1 MPGLEDRY
9 MIQLTVQELENLI
22 QRIEH
27 EGGIAYKQDIFNG
40 DYNSLSNAPDL
51 SIYAKKTE
59 IPTNFIT
66 LGQLDTRTEEI
77 KNSLIG
83 TFNDELDGEIWTI
96 KKVATGFY
104 LDKTNINFISNGTL
118 FSSIEYRPGIEEEGM
133 PIPDDEIVYGDT
145 LAGLVFPNPDLFNT
159 DIRWINSGYA
169 TIKFIDEKPSGKLLE
184 WLQLFGVKNGDTIR
198 GVQGYADS
206 QDQKILQAA
215 KQEIANR
222 ITSDKLPKAT
232 TEQFG
237 VVKIGQGLKISSTGT
252 LIATGE
258 GVTASTVEWDNVINK
273 PQADE
278 IKNDQYY
285 LTLVNTLGTVARSN
299 NYNDL
304 NNKPDLSIYAEKSA
318 IPDLYELPVATTE
331 TLGGVK
337 IDGKTIT
344 IKDGVIKA
352 QDAGAKIT
360 WRKWTE

>member
-1 MPGLEDRY
+1 
-9 MIQLTVQELENLI
+9 
-22 QRIEH
+22 
-27 EGGIAYKQDIFNG
+27 
-40 DYNSLSNAPDL
+40 
-51 SIYAKKTE
+51 
-59 IPTNFIT
+59 
-66 LGQLDTRTEEI
+66 
-77 KNSLIG
+77 
-83 TFNDELDGEIWTI
+83 
-96 KKVATGFY
+96 
-104 LDKTNINFISNGTL
+104 
-118 FSSIEYRPGIEEEGM
+118 M

-145 LAGLVFPNPDLFNT
+145 VVGLVSPTTDLFST
-159 DIRWINSGYA
+159 EVRWIDPNYA
-169 TIKFIDEKPSGKLLE
+169 TIKFIDKKPSGKLLE
-184 WLQLFGVKNGDTIR
+184 WLQLFGVKDTIR
-198 GVQGYADS
+198 GVQDYADS

-215 KQEIANR
+215 KQEITNR

-237 VVKIGQGLKISSTGT
+237 VVKVGQGLKISSTGA

-258 GVTASTVEWDNVINK
+258 GVTASAVEWNNVINK

-278 IKNDQYY
+278 IENDQYY
-285 LTLVNTLGTVARSN
+285 LTLINTLGTVARSN

-318 IPDLYELPVATTE
+318 IQNLYKLPVATTE

-344 IKDGVIKA
+344 IKDGIIKA

>member
-9 MIQLTVQELENLI
+9 VIQLTVQELEELI
-22 QRIEH
+22 LKIEH
-27 EGGIAYKQDIFNG
+27 KGGIAYKQDIFNG
-40 DYNSLSNAPDL
+40 DYNSLSNTPDL

-66 LGQLDTRTEEI
+66 LGQLDTRSEEI
-77 KNSLIG
+77 KNNLIG
-83 TFNDELDGEIWTI
+83 TDNDTEVSNTI
-96 KKVATGFY
+96 KGSTKAAQNFANKALSDAKEY
-104 LDKTNINFISNGTL
+104 INQQT
-118 FSSIEYRPGIEEEGM
+118 
-133 PIPDDEIVYGDT
+133 
-145 LAGLVFPNPDLFNT
+145 
-159 DIRWINSGYA
+159 
-169 TIKFIDEKPSGKLLE
+169 
-184 WLQLFGVKNGDTIR
+184 
-198 GVQGYADS
+198 
-206 QDQKILQAA
+206 
-215 KQEIANR
+215 
-222 ITSDKLPKAT
+222 TSDKLPKAT

-237 VVKIGQGLKISSTGT
+237 VVKIGQGLKISTTGT

-318 IPDLYELPVATTE
+318 IPDLYELPIATTE

-352 QDAGAKIT
+352 QDVGAKIT

>member
-9 MIQLTVQELENLI
+9 LIQLTVKELENLI

-40 DYNSLSNAPDL
+40 DYNSLSNTPDL
-51 SIYAKKTE
+51 SIYAKKTD

-66 LGQLDTRTEEI
+66 LSQLDARTEEI
-77 KNSLIG
+77 KNNLIG
-83 TFNDELDGEIWTI
+83 TDNDTETSNTI
-96 KKVATGFY
+96 KGAVKAAQNFSNKALSDAKEY
-104 LDKTNINFISNGTL
+104 IN
-118 FSSIEYRPGIEEEGM
+118 
-133 PIPDDEIVYGDT
+133 
-145 LAGLVFPNPDLFNT
+145 
-159 DIRWINSGYA
+159 
-169 TIKFIDEKPSGKLLE
+169 
-184 WLQLFGVKNGDTIR
+184 
-198 GVQGYADS
+198 
-206 QDQKILQAA
+206 
-215 KQEIANR
+215 KQTA
-222 ITSDKLPKAT
+222 SDKLPKAT

-237 VVKIGQGLKISSTGT
+237 VVKVGQGLKISATGT

-258 GVTASTVEWDNVINK
+258 GVVADAVEWNNVINK
-273 PQADE
+273 PQPDE
-278 IKNDQYY
+278 IENDQYY
-285 LTLVNTLGTVARSN
+285 LTLVNTLGAVALSN

-344 IKDGVIKA
+344 IKNGVIKA

>member
-1 MPGLEDRY
+1 
-9 MIQLTVQELENLI
+9 
-22 QRIEH
+22 
-27 EGGIAYKQDIFNG
+27 
-40 DYNSLSNAPDL
+40 
-51 SIYAKKTE
+51 
-59 IPTNFIT
+59 
-66 LGQLDTRTEEI
+66 
-77 KNSLIG
+77 
-83 TFNDELDGEIWTI
+83 
-96 KKVATGFY
+96 
-104 LDKTNINFISNGTL
+104 
-118 FSSIEYRPGIEEEGM
+118 M

-145 LAGLVFPNPDLFNT
+145 VVGLVSPTTESFDT
-159 DIRWINSGYA
+159 EVRWIDPNYA
-169 TIKFIDEKPSGKLLE
+169 TIKFIDKKPSGKLLE
-184 WLQLFGVKNGDTIR
+184 WLQLFGVKDTIR
-198 GVQGYADS
+198 GVQDYADS

-215 KQEIANR
+215 KQEITNR

-237 VVKIGQGLKISSTGT
+237 VVKVGQGLKISSTGA

-258 GVTASTVEWDNVINK
+258 GVTASTVEWNNVINK

-278 IKNDQYY
+278 IENDQYY
-285 LTLVNTLGTVARSN
+285 LTLINTLGAAARSN

-344 IKDGVIKA
+344 IKDGIIKA
-352 QDAGAKIT
+352 QDAGAKIK

>member
-1 MPGLEDRY
+1 MPGLKDRY
-9 MIQLTVQELENLI
+9 VIQLTVQELENLI
-22 QRIEH
+22 QKIKH
-27 EGGIAYKQDIFNG
+27 DDGIAYKKNIIKS
-40 DYNSLSNAPDL
+40 YNDLDDRPDL

-83 TFNDELDGEIWTI
+83 TFNDGLDGEIWTI
-96 KKVATGFY
+96 KKVGTGFY
-104 LDKTNINFISNGTL
+104 IDKTNINFTSNGAL
-118 FSSIEYRPGIEEEGM
+118 FPSIEYRRGIEEEGM
-133 PIPDDEIVYGDT
+133 PVPDDEIVYGDT
-145 LAGLVFPNPDLFNT
+145 VVGLVSPTTDLFNT
-159 DIRWINSGYA
+159 EVRWIDPNYA
-169 TIKFIDEKPSGKLLE
+169 TIKFIDKKPSGKLLE
-184 WLQLFGVKNGDTIR
+184 WLQLFGVKDTIR
-198 GVQGYADS
+198 GVQDYADS
-206 QDQKILQAA
+206 QDQKILQAT
-215 KQEIANR
+215 KQEITNR

-237 VVKIGQGLKISSTGT
+237 VVKVGQGLKISSTGA

-258 GVTASTVEWDNVINK
+258 GVTASTVEWNNVINK

-278 IKNDQYY
+278 IENDQYY

-318 IPDLYELPVATTE
+318 IQNLYKLPVATTE

-344 IKDGVIKA
+344 IKDGIIKA
-352 QDAGAKIT
+352 QDAGAKIK
-360 WRKWTE
+360 WRKWTK

>member
-1 MPGLEDRY
+1 MNNVNFYVTSALLVASELGILSD
-9 MIQLTVQELENLI
+9 INNLLISSVTLQELENLI

-40 DYNSLSNAPDL
+40 DYNSLSNTPDL
-51 SIYAKKTE
+51 SIYAKKTD

-66 LGQLDTRTEEI
+66 LNQLDTRSEEI
-77 KNSLIG
+77 KNNLIG
-83 TFNDELDGEIWTI
+83 TDNDTETSNTI
-96 KKVATGFY
+96 KGAIKAAQNFSNKALSDAKEY
-104 LDKTNINFISNGTL
+104 IN
-118 FSSIEYRPGIEEEGM
+118 
-133 PIPDDEIVYGDT
+133 
-145 LAGLVFPNPDLFNT
+145 
-159 DIRWINSGYA
+159 
-169 TIKFIDEKPSGKLLE
+169 
-184 WLQLFGVKNGDTIR
+184 
-198 GVQGYADS
+198 
-206 QDQKILQAA
+206 
-215 KQEIANR
+215 KQTA
-222 ITSDKLPKAT
+222 SDKLPKAT

-237 VVKIGQGLKISSTGT
+237 VVKVGQGLKISATGT

-258 GVTASTVEWDNVINK
+258 GVVADAVEWNNVINK
-273 PQADE
+273 PQPDE
-278 IKNDQYY
+278 IENDQYY
-285 LTLVNTLGTVARSN
+285 LTLINTLGTVARSN

>member
-1 MPGLEDRY
+1 MPGLKDRY
-9 MIQLTVQELENLI
+9 VIQLTVQELENLI
-22 QRIEH
+22 HKIEY
-27 EGGIAYKQDIFNG
+27 EGGVAFKNDIFNR
-40 DYNSLSNAPDL
+40 DYNLLDNKPDL
-51 SIYAKKTE
+51 SIYAEKTE

-66 LGQLDTRTEEI
+66 LGQLDTRSDEI

-83 TFNDELDGEIWTI
+83 TFNDGLDGEIWTI
-96 KKVATGFY
+96 KKVGTGFY
-104 LDKTNINFISNGTL
+104 IDKTNINFTSNGAL
-118 FSSIEYRPGIEEEGM
+118 FSSIEYRRGIEEEGM

-145 LAGLVFPNPDLFNT
+145 VVGLVSPTTDLFNT
-159 DIRWINSGYA
+159 EVRWIDPNYA
-169 TIKFIDEKPSGKLLE
+169 TIKFINKKPSGKLLE
-184 WLQLFGVKNGDTIR
+184 WLQLFGVKDTIR
-198 GVQGYADS
+198 GVQDYADS

-215 KQEIANR
+215 KQEITNR

-232 TEQFG
+232 TKQFG
-237 VVKIGQGLKISSTGT
+237 VVKVGQGLKISSTGA

-258 GVTASTVEWDNVINK
+258 GVTASAVEWNNVINK

-278 IKNDQYY
+278 IENDQYY
-285 LTLVNTLGTVARSN
+285 LTLINTLGTVARSN

-318 IPDLYELPVATTE
+318 IQNLYKLPVATTE

-344 IKDGVIKA
+344 IKDGIIKA
-352 QDAGAKIT
+352 QDAGAKIK

>member
-1 MPGLEDRY
+1 MPGLENRY
-9 MIQLTVQELENLI
+9 VIQLTIQELENLI

-40 DYNSLSNAPDL
+40 DYNSLSNTPDL

-66 LGQLDTRTEEI
+66 LGQLDTRSEEI
-77 KNSLIG
+77 KNNLIG
-83 TFNDELDGEIWTI
+83 TDNDTEVSNTI
-96 KKVATGFY
+96 KGSTKAAQNFANKALSDAKEY
-104 LDKTNINFISNGTL
+104 INQQT
-118 FSSIEYRPGIEEEGM
+118 
-133 PIPDDEIVYGDT
+133 
-145 LAGLVFPNPDLFNT
+145 
-159 DIRWINSGYA
+159 
-169 TIKFIDEKPSGKLLE
+169 
-184 WLQLFGVKNGDTIR
+184 
-198 GVQGYADS
+198 
-206 QDQKILQAA
+206 
-215 KQEIANR
+215 
-222 ITSDKLPKAT
+222 TSDKLPKAT

-237 VVKIGQGLKISSTGT
+237 VVKIGQGLKISTTGT

-258 GVTASTVEWDNVINK
+258 GVTASSVEWDNVINK

-278 IKNDQYY
+278 IENDQYY
-285 LTLVNTLGTVARSN
+285 LTLVNTLGAVALSN

-304 NNKPDLSIYAEKSA
+304 NNKPDLSIYAEKNA
-318 IPDLYELPVATTE
+318 IPNLYELPVATTE

-344 IKDGVIKA
+344 IDNGIIKA